1 MMQEL
6 KVDGI
11 TFNLRE
17 YSGEIQTWI
26 SKANQVK
33 LVERIW
39 KRDHTL
45 WKPDPTEIGNRLGW
59 LDVATRIKSEIPV
72 LQAFAREV
80 KRGGIGKV
88 LLLGMG
94 GSSLAPELFSKVFSD
109 RKVGLPLEVL
119 DSTDPQAVSAKD
131 HTHRPKE
138 TLYIV
143 SSKSGSTV
151 ETSSLFKY
159 FYNRAAAELG
169 AGSAGAHFV
178 AITDPGS
185 SLAQVGAQLGFRRIF
200 LADADI
206 GGRYSALSHFGLV
219 PAALIGVDLVALLDS
234 AENMAARCKNSRVS
248 ENPGALLGIALG
260 CLAAKGRDKATF
272 VLPAARESLGDWV
285 EQLLAESTG
294 KEGKGIVPIVSEPKL
309 TIESYA
315 QDRLFVAYSPV
326 TTGRRGHPTISLSWQ
341 NDNELG
347 AQFFLWEFATAVAGW
362 VLGINPFDQ
371 PNVEEAK
378 VRTLHFLAEY
388 NKVGKLPKSQA
399 EPLNAQTLD
408 SFLSRVAVG
417 SYIALQAYAAPN
429 PQLTEALQGLRE
441 KLASKYKLATTLGYG
456 PRFLHSTGQLHK
468 GDGGRG
474 FFVQFVALLPP
485 DDLPIPNEAGIPN
498 SDLAFGV
505 LKFAQALGDAEALQA
520 AKRQVLTFQVP
531 GNLVEALQT
540 FGKAYNGEHG

>member
-1 MMQEL
+1 M
-6 KVDGI
+6 
-11 TFNLRE
+11 
-17 YSGEIQTWI
+17 
-26 SKANQVK
+26 
-33 LVERIW
+33 
-39 KRDHTL
+39 
-45 WKPDPTEIGNRLGW
+45 EIGNRLGW
-59 LDVATRIKSEIPV
+59 LDVATRIKPEIHL
-72 LQAFAREV
+72 LQAFAHEIRQ
-80 KRGGIGKV
+80 GGISKV

-94 GSSLAPELFSKVFSD
+94 GSSLAPELFSKVFGDS
-109 RKVGLPLEVL
+109 KAGLALEVL
-119 DSTDPQAVSAKD
+119 DSTDPQAVRTKTQ
-131 HTHRPKE
+131 THPPKE

-159 FYNRAAAELG
+159 FYNRAVAELG
-169 AGSAGAHFV
+169 DKLGGAHFI
-178 AITDPGS
+178 AITDPDSG
-185 SLAQVGAQLGFRRIF
+185 LAKTGAQLGFRRIF
-200 LADADI
+200 LADANI

-219 PAALIGVDLVALLDS
+219 PAALIGVDLAALLDS

-248 ENPGALLGIALG
+248 ENPGALLGIVLG
-260 CLAAKGRDKATF
+260 CLAAKGCDKATF
-272 VLPAARESLGDWV
+272 VLPENKASFGDWV

-294 KEGKGIVPIVSEPKL
+294 KQGKGIVPIVSEPKL
-309 TIESYA
+309 TAESYA
-315 QDRLFVAYSPV
+315 QDRVFVAYSPES
-326 TTGRRGHPTISLSWQ
+326 TGRGGHPTISLSWQ

-378 VRTLHFLAEY
+378 VRTRHFLAEY

>member
-1 MMQEL
+1 MTQEL
-6 KVDGI
+6 KVDGT
-11 TFNLRE
+11 TFDLE
-17 YSGEIQTWI
+17 GFSGEIQTWI
-26 SKANQVK
+26 SKADQVA

-39 KRDHTL
+39 NRDHTL
-45 WKPDPTEIGNRLGW
+45 WKPDPLEISNRLGW
-59 LDVATRIKSEIPV
+59 LDVATRIKSEIPA
-72 LQAFAREV
+72 LQAFAQEV
-80 KRGGIGKV
+80 RRSGISKV

-94 GSSLAPELFSKVFSD
+94 GSSLAPELFSKGFGDS
-109 RKVGLPLEVL
+109 KAGLALEVL
-119 DSTDPQAVSAKD
+119 DSTDPQAVRAKAQ
-131 HTHRPKE
+131 THPPKE

-159 FYNRAAAELG
+159 FYNRAVDELG
-169 AGSAGAHFV
+169 DKLEAHFI
-178 AITDPGS
+178 AITDPDSG
-185 SLAQVGAQLGFRRIF
+185 LAKTGAQLGFRRIF
-200 LADADI
+200 LADTNI

-234 AENMAARCKNSRVS
+234 AENMAARCKKSRVS
-248 ENPGALLGIALG
+248 ENPGALLGIVLG
-260 CLAAKGRDKATF
+260 CFAAKGRDKATF
-272 VLPAARESLGDWV
+272 VLPENKTSFGDWV

-294 KEGKGIVPIVSEPKL
+294 KQGKGIVPIVSEPNL
-309 TIESYA
+309 TIKSYA
-315 QDRLFVAYSPV
+315 QDRVFVAYSPE
-326 TTGRRGHPTISLSWQ
+326 TTGRVGHPTISISWQ
-341 NDNELG
+341 NDSELG

-378 VRTLHFLAEY
+378 VRTRHFLAKY
-388 NKVGKLPKSQA
+388 NKVGKLPESQA
-399 EPLNAQTLD
+399 KPLSEPNLD
-408 SFLSRVAVG
+408 TFLRGAAEG
-417 SYIALQAYAAPN
+417 SYIALQAYAAPS

-468 GDGGRG
+468 GDAGKG
-474 FFVQFVALLPP
+474 FFVQFVDPP
-485 DDLPIPNEAGIPN
+485 PLDDLPIPNEAGSPN

-505 LKFAQALGDAEALQA
+505 LKFAQALGDAEALKA
-520 AKRQVLTFQVP
+520 AGRQVLTFQVP